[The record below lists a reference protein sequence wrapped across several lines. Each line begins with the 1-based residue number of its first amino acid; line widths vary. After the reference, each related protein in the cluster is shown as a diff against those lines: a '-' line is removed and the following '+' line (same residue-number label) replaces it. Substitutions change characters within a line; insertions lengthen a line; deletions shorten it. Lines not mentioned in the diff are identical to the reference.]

1 VWSEK
6 WLRSAVVPNE
16 KLTRVERTLLRN
28 QYAILEKL
36 DPENADRYARLRQV
50 VERGY
55 TIFYSEA
62 LVDEGELSA
71 EDCRY
76 VMDVLDM
83 FRKDEIQSIIVPL
96 TVSKTVGS

>member
-1 VWSEK
+1 M
-6 WLRSAVVPNE
+6 PNE

-36 DPENADRYARLRQV
+36 DPENAERYARLRQI

-55 TIFYSEA
+55 SIFYNDV

-71 EDCRY
+71 ADCRY
-76 VMDVLDM
+76 VMDVLD
-83 FRKDEIQSIIVPL
+83 KCKKADAQTISL
-96 TVSKTVGS
+96 D